1 MFIFII
7 PERPSVSFKYKVGEV
22 PVMTIL
28 SLTSILFV
36 SILIDEV
43 KVGCFVS
50 KSAWVIVEPVE
61 EIVFPERLMF
71 VPAIKVLC
79 FCLVEYLHILL
90 KRVCLV
96 NLLQLV
102 ILMF

>member
-1 MFIFII
+1 
-7 PERPSVSFKYKVGEV
+7 
-22 PVMTIL
+22 MTNL
-28 SLTSILFV
+28 SATSILFV
-36 SILIDEV
+36 SILLEEV

-50 KSAWVIVEPVE
+50 KSAWVIVETVE
-61 EIVFPERLMF
+61 EILFPEIVMF

-79 FCLVEYLHILL
+79 FCLVEYLHMLL